1 MDKERIKEDN
11 TEKVS
16 EVESRSSGKELGA
29 RKKKLLKFICYII
42 ILVFSLFGRNLSIIT
57 EFDLGDFGSIVPL
70 LLQSVALM
78 GFKWLPI
85 FSVVGLLVTAFE
97 EKLGD
102 FPNAFLTIVIIVAVV
117 SFGLILVI

>member
-16 EVESRSSGKELGA
+16 EVESTSSGKELGA